1 MTTTPSQ
8 KIQAGLGAL
17 MAAVGA
23 VGTVAPGRV
32 NPSAAAGPSCDA
44 SRHQTQLWTLRESAL
59 GLLVLGTLNSS
70 HRRRVLAVVVGLAT
84 AEAIVNVRSPALSG
98 HARLS
103 GAAVPAVL
111 GMAAAGAV
119 LLERAPGARTR

>member
-1 MTTTPSQ
+1 MTTTLSQ
-8 KIQAGLGAL
+8 KIQAAIGVLTT
-17 MAAVGA
+17 AVGA

-32 NPSAAAGPSCDA
+32 NPSAPKESAGDA

-59 GLLVLGTLNSS
+59 GLILLGTLNSP
-70 HRRRVLAVVVGLAT
+70 HRRRVLTVVVGLAT

-111 GMAAAGAV
+111 GMAAAG
-119 LLERAPGARTR
+119 LLDRAPRPQAR